1 MEPLANNDN
10 VDQESLK
17 ETLDKLQVSRAE
29 LSCVGVRISHLYSQN
44 EFLKTVG
51 QRSGIPAGTCEFDV
65 PVYHHWLHLSAEER
79 KHYLNEWI
87 KPLLPYSNAIDLI
100 LNLLRGTAELN
111 DVEAIKGSYQKD
123 LQGKTFTLLQVFV
136 DPKLNMIPKI
146 SANRYLL
153 SVRFSGAN
161 FGSGPIAE
169 IPEVMPFRLG
179 LCNM

>member
-1 MEPLANNDN
+1 M
-10 VDQESLK
+10 
-17 ETLDKLQVSRAE
+17 DKA
-29 LSCVGVRISHLYSQN
+29 
-44 EFLKTVG
+44 
-51 QRSGIPAGTCEFDV
+51 
-65 PVYHHWLHLSAEER
+65 
-79 KHYLNEWI
+79 
-87 KPLLPYSNAIDLI
+87 LLPYSNAIDLI
-100 LNLLRGTAELN
+100 LNLRGTAELN

-169 IPEVMPFRLG
+169 IPR
-179 LCNM
+179 

>member
-1 MEPLANNDN
+1 M
-10 VDQESLK
+10 DQ
-17 ETLDKLQVSRAE
+17 A
-29 LSCVGVRISHLYSQN
+29 
-44 EFLKTVG
+44 
-51 QRSGIPAGTCEFDV
+51 PAAF
-65 PVYHHWLHLSAEER
+65 
-79 KHYLNEWI
+79 
-87 KPLLPYSNAIDLI
+87 SNAIDLI

-111 DVEAIKGSYQKD
+111 DVEAVKGSYQKD

-161 FGSGPIAE
+161 FGNGPIAE